1 MRKWVLVLMMVGLCA
16 TMASAA
22 GGLGVFGSY
31 WDTKDLGPGFGGGV
45 KFCGELSEFLAI
57 ELRASCVTKFDDW
70 DGDDDL
76 FVIPLEAGLIFTLP
90 LGEDVP
96 LTLYGG
102 GGGGYAIIPEADDV
116 DLDDE
121 FCFYGV
127 AGAAFA
133 LNESIA
139 IFGEAQYRFLE
150 IDGAKVDGEKI
161 DTGDEKGKL
170 SGLGVNVG
178 LRFSF

>member
-22 GGLGVFGSY
+22 GGLGIFGSY

-45 KFCGELSEFLAI
+45 KFSGDLTEFLAI

-70 DGDDDL
+70 DGDDEL
-76 FVIPLEAGLIFTLP
+76 FIIPLEAGLIFNLP

-102 GGGGYAIIPEADDV
+102 GGGGYAIIPEN
-116 DLDDE
+116 
-121 FCFYGV
+121 
-127 AGAAFA
+127 AF
-133 LNESIA
+133 
-139 IFGEAQYRFLE
+139 GWDY
-150 IDGAKVDGEKI
+150 
-161 DTGDEKGKL
+161 DTISASL
-170 SGLGVNVG
+170 
-178 LRFSF
+178 